1 VRRLIAVVSLLALG
15 VAGCATVP
23 TPTLAAFAERSA
35 DNSFEVLD
43 RAVGSP
49 NALVLPVVHDRQT
62 SGPSCGA
69 HALASI
75 VNYWHRDANV
85 TGEAIFAATPPAQ
98 PQGYSMAE
106 LIVLAA
112 QHDLLASGVR
122 LPPQGVVDELERGR
136 PVLVPVRLPSIYVQ
150 PRTLPGENVAGLG
163 LATGLITHRV
173 GRLSEW
179 TGLTMVDHYLLVVG
193 HDEDRFV
200 VVEPVRGY
208 RTISAQKLGRYREPF
223 GDAAIVF
230 SAATNATTTQT
241 ASGSRAPSSASA
253 PAEGFVP

>member
-1 VRRLIAVVSLLALG
+1 MLALG
-15 VAGCATVP
+15 VAGCATAP

-35 DNSFEVLD
+35 HNSFEVVD
-43 RAVGSP
+43 RAVTSP
-49 NALVLPVVHDRQT
+49 NALVLPVVHDQQI

-69 HALASI
+69 HALASVI
-75 VNYWHRDANV
+75 NYWRRDANV
-85 TGEAIFAATPPAQ
+85 TGEAIFTATPPAQ
-98 PQGYSMAE
+98 PQGYSMTE

-112 QHDLLASGVR
+112 QYDLLASGVR
-122 LPPQGVVDELERGR
+122 LPDQGIVDELERGR
-136 PVLVPVRLPSIYVQ
+136 PVLVPVRLPSVYVN
-150 PRTLPGENVAGLG
+150 PRTLPGENVAVLG

-200 VVEPVRGY
+200 VVEPVRGF

-223 GDAAIVF
+223 GHAAIVF
-230 SAATNATTTQT
+230 SAATGAPPTQAATGPQT
-241 ASGSRAPSSASA
+241 SSASA
-253 PAEGFVP
+253 PIEGFVP